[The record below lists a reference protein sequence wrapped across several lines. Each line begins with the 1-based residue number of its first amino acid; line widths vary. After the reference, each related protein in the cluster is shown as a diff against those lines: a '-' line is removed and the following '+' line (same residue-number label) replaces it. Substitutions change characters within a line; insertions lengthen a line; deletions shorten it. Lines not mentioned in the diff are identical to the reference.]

1 MSGVQGLLSSG
12 GTSAVPTP
20 PKKGDSPR
28 SKGLKQGLFIFL
40 LSFLI
45 VPLVVMATIWSQSEP
60 FAVVVVSVLLTVG
73 GLLRAVYAL
82 LFQSPDTGSD
92 ASGISPAVGAANNFE
107 FGASSENY
115 LPPRPA
121 NWADTNEL
129 VPRSVTDETT
139 KLLQKNR

>member
-12 GTSAVPTP
+12 GLSAVSNA

-40 LSFLI
+40 LSFLT
-45 VPLVVMATIWSQSEP
+45 VPLVVMATVWIDADP
-60 FAVVVVSVLLTVG
+60 IMVVVSAIILTVG
-73 GLLRAVYAL
+73 GLLRAVFAL
-82 LFQSPDTGSD
+82 LFESAESLAMSTG
-92 ASGISPAVGAANNFE
+92 ANTGISGPMPGELNSGAD
-107 FGASSENY
+107 NY
-115 LPPRPA
+115 LPPQPA

-139 KLLQKNR
+139 KLLEKKR